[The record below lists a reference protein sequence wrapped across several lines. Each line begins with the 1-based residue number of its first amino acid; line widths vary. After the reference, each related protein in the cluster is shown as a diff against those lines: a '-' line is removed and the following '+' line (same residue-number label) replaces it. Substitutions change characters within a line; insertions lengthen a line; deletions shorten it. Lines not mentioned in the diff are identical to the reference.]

1 MMNWEGA
8 VKQTW
13 VSWVGGVGLA
23 TIVGCAGTGEVI
35 PIHLR
40 GVAPTTEKAA
50 VQPQPVRVA
59 IGPFED
65 GRQHQTSLGVRTH
78 LWGGVSYFDVPGSK
92 LTEAVAQALK
102 EHLVAKGW
110 GVVSTEGGDQ
120 KGGKTEADVILT
132 GRVEDC
138 AVHAKSGF
146 GFTAIT
152 ARAKVTIQAT
162 NVADGSE
169 VRMVL
174 NGRGAEDVFWFDP
187 EDVEAVINEVLADSF
202 SRLIQDTTVDQRKL
216 RLKASLTVS

>member
-1 MMNWEGA
+1 M
-8 VKQTW
+8 QQ
-13 VSWVGGVGLA
+13 SWMAWIGGIGLVA
-23 TIVGCAGTGEVI
+23 LVGCAGTGEVI

-40 GVAPTTEKAA
+40 GVGPTTEKVA
-50 VQPQPVRVA
+50 VQPHPLRVA

-65 GRQHQTSLGVRTH
+65 GRQHQTNLGVRTH
-78 LWGGVSYFDVPGSK
+78 LWGGVSYFDVPESK
-92 LTEAVAQALK
+92 LTEALAHALK

-110 GVVSTEGGDQ
+110 QVVSPPGNAQT
-120 KGGKTEADVILT
+120 GGKMEADVVLT
-132 GRVEDC
+132 GRIEDC

-152 ARAKVTIQAT
+152 ARAKVTVQAT
-162 NVADGSE
+162 NVADGSV

-187 EDVEAVINEVLADSF
+187 EDAEAVINEVLADSF

-216 RLKASLTVS
+216 RLKASLSMS

>member
-1 MMNWEGA
+1 M
-8 VKQTW
+8 KQTW
-13 VSWVGGVGLA
+13 VSWSMSWIGAVGFA

-35 PIHLR
+35 PIHLH
-40 GVAPTTEKAA
+40 GVVPTAEKAA
-50 VQPQPVRVA
+50 VQSQPVRVA

-65 GRQHQTSLGVRTH
+65 GRQHRTNLGVRTH

-102 EHLVAKGW
+102 EHLVSKGW
-110 GVVSTEGGDQ
+110 QAVSTEGGGQ
-120 KGGKTEADVILT
+120 TGGKADVDVILT

-138 AVHAKSGF
+138 TVHARSGF

-152 ARAKVTIQAT
+152 AHAKVVIQAT
-162 NVADGSE
+162 NVADGSV

-202 SRLIQDTTVDQRKL
+202 SRLIQDTTADQQRL